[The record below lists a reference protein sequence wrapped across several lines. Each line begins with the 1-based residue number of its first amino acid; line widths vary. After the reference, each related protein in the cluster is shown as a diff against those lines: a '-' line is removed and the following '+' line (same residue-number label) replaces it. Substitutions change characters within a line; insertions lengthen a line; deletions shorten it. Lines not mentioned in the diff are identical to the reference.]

1 MGNLRRRLR
10 PPRLL
15 PLLLADRLLAAPC
28 IVFTVIGLAGRRR
41 RSRYRPLVRDAG
53 FALQGLATLALD
65 RADPGCVL
73 GQLGDQRLGH
83 ARIAGRLALDR
94 QIAAQRARGR
104 RAELAVGRCG
114 QASEPD
120 QFVLGGA
127 NQLARIGLARRTLGG
142 LGIKPVKRRDDHGP
156 EPVAGHAP
164 RKLRTPPSITR
175 SAIAYQSR
183 FRKLSPGGCATW

>member
-1 MGNLRRRLR
+1 MPIMSTKCRPHHDPGWFPFILAIWLLEANADHGVAAATITASAAAADDARARQGLLADMGNLRRRLR

-65 RADPGCVL
+65 RADPGCVF

-83 ARIAGRLALDR
+83 ARIAGRLALDC

-114 QASEPD
+114 QASEP
-120 QFVLGGA
+120 
-127 NQLARIGLARRTLGG
+127 
-142 LGIKPVKRRDDHGP
+142 
-156 EPVAGHAP
+156 
-164 RKLRTPPSITR
+164 
-175 SAIAYQSR
+175 
-183 FRKLSPGGCATW
+183 